1 MVIPVKSISELEVK
15 SEVSVNDKIL
25 ILDSVSEEARLASKD
40 ELKGDPWTP
49 WTPWTPWKDWKDG
62 AAATITVWSTITGTP
77 WSSASVTNSWTS
89 SAAVLDFTIPQWAK
103 WEPWEDGQ
111 DWADG
116 AAATITVWT
125 TTTLPA
131 WSSATVTNVWTSQ
144 DAILNFGIPKGDQ
157 WAWSWDVNWPASS
170 VDWDVAIFDWSTGK
184 LIKDWSVSLATL
196 SAWASAWATAVQP
209 WDIGTAAS
217 KDTWTSSWNVP
228 VLDSN
233 WHLASSTIPWV
244 ALTDTFTVS
253 TSSDL
258 TSLSSA
264 DQWDIAIVTT
274 ENKTYVL
281 SQAPYSTAANWKQIL
296 SPTWWVTSW
305 NGQTW
310 AVTYTAPVTSVN
322 GSTWA
327 VTVQATLVSG
337 TNIKTINS
345 TSLLGSGD
353 VSVQAQHKTLSLSLT
368 VAWWSDKAQTVTA
381 TWSTASNTVI
391 VAPDP
396 ASMTDYTDAKIYC
409 SAQASNSLTFTCDTV
424 PSSAITVNVVI
435 LD

>member
-1 MVIPVKSISELEVK
+1 MAQIFPIDFDEKLTMAQDDYILFSDSEDW
-15 SEVSVNDKIL
+15 NKIKKAQYKNL
-25 ILDSVSEEARLASKD
+25 KWE
-40 ELKGDPWTP
+40 KGDPWTP
-49 WTPWTPWKDWKDG
+49 WTPWQDWEDG
-62 AAATITVWSTITGTP
+62 AAATITVWSTTTGTP

-144 DAILNFGIPKGDQ
+144 DAILNFWIPKGDS
-157 WAWSWDVNWPASS
+157 WSWSWDVNWPASS
-170 VDWDVAIFDWSTGK
+170 TDWDVAIFDWSTGK

-209 WDIGTAAS
+209 WDIGTAAACN
-217 KDTWTSSWNVP
+217 TWTSSWNVP
-228 VLDSN
+228 ILDSN
-233 WHLASSTIPWV
+233 WKLATSTLPWV

-264 DQWDIAIVTT
+264 DQWDIAIVTS

-281 SQAPYSTAANWKQIL
+281 SQAPYSTASNWKQIL
-296 SPTWWVTSW
+296 SPTGS
-305 NGQTW
+305 
-310 AVTYTAPVTSVN
+310 VTSVN

-327 VTVQATLVSG
+327 VTVSEFTPWWTATTGYVVTKTASG
-337 TNIKTINS
+337 YEWSAPSGWSTTI
-345 TSLLGSGD
+345 T
-353 VSVQAQHKTLSLSLT
+353 VTLAS
-368 VAWWSDKAQTVTA
+368 ANWSNNEITVTA
-381 TWSTASNTVI
+381 TWVTASNTVI
-391 VAPDP
+391 VSPDP
-396 ASMTDYTDAKIYC
+396 SSITDYTDAKIYC
-409 SAQASNSLTFTCDTV
+409 SAQGTDSLTFVCDTE
-424 PSSAITVNVVI
+424 PSNDIDVNIVI
-435 LD
+435 LN